1 MADKLAG
8 TVKTT
13 FEMDLDISNIQIEH
27 VEIDQEG
34 HYRITVK
41 STMYEVY

>member
-13 FEMDLDISNIQIEH
+13 FEVNLDIPNIQIEH
-27 VEIDQEG
+27 VETDFA
-34 HYRITVK
+34 HPSVRF
-41 STMYEVY
+41 